1 MHPPP
6 VNSMSIAA
14 CSMGRSP
21 YKRVRSGEQKVL
33 QLEPHV

>member
-14 CSMGRSP
+14 CSMGKSP
-21 YKRVRSGEQKVL
+21 YKQVRSDEQKVL
-33 QLEPHV
+33 KLEPYV